1 MTDCASIVTVGIC
14 PSWDV
19 VCTGDDIDWGCH
31 PKVLQSRTVAGKAF
45 NVSRALGWMGR
56 SNIAAGLWGEV
67 DFSEM
72 SAVVEPVSDFID
84 VRFTKAA
91 GRTRDNIT
99 VVDKGGSREMHLRA
113 ASNLASIESLAE
125 LEKDLRGMIDSDT
138 VCVFAG
144 SIPGGE
150 LLDGVISVIESV
162 KKCGAKI
169 VVDTSGEALDEIV
182 DLGGIEILKPNLDE
196 LSELL
201 GVNVEDRP
209 EAIAWTAKTLLDR
222 AKTIV
227 VTRGEK
233 GAVVVTKDKVLQGR
247 CITKNKNV
255 TTVGCG
261 DYFLA
266 GFLSGVSLEDS
277 LTKGLKAAAARAW
290 SDESDWTE
298 IENCVEVHI
307 NKF

>member
-1 MTDCASIVTVGIC
+1 MKSIVTVGVS

-19 VCTGDDIDWGCH
+19 VYFGENIDWGCH

-45 NVSRALGWMGR
+45 NVSRALGWMR
-56 SNIAAGLWGEV
+56 RANIAAGLWGEM

-72 SAVVEPVSDFID
+72 SAAVEPVSDFID
-84 VRFTKAA
+84 VRFTKVV

-99 VVDKGGSREMHLRA
+99 VVDKGGNREMHLRIE
-113 ASNLASIESLAE
+113 SKLASVESLAE

-150 LLDGVISVIESV
+150 FLDGVISIIESV
-162 KKCGAKI
+162 KKCGTKI

-196 LSELL
+196 LSGLL

-247 CITKNKNV
+247 CITKNKTI

-266 GFLSGVSLEDS
+266 GFLSGESLEDS
-277 LTKGLKAAAARAW
+277 LTRGLKAAAARAW
-290 SDESDWTE
+290 SDQRDWTE
-298 IENCVEVHI
+298 IESKVEVEI
-307 NKF
+307 KQT

>member
-1 MTDCASIVTVGIC
+1 MIDSSSIITVGIC

-19 VCTGDDIDWGCH
+19 VCTGDNIDWGCH
-31 PKVLQSRTVAGKAF
+31 PKVSQSRTVAGKAF
-45 NVSRALGWMGR
+45 NVSRALGWMRR
-56 SNIAAGLWGEV
+56 SNIAAGLWGEM

-72 SAVVEPVSDFID
+72 SAAVEPVSDFVD
-84 VRFTKAA
+84 VRFTKAV

-99 VVDKGGSREMHLRA
+99 VVDKGGNREMHLRTE
-113 ASNLASIESLAE
+113 SKLASVESLAE
-125 LEKDLRGMIDSDT
+125 LEKDLRGMIDANS

-144 SIPGGE
+144 SMPAGK
-150 LLDGVISVIESV
+150 LLDGVISVI
-162 KKCGAKI
+162 KAAKDCGAKI
-169 VVDTSGEALDEIV
+169 VIDTSGESLDRIV
-182 DLGGIEILKPNLDE
+182 YLGGIEILKPNLDE
-196 LSELL
+196 LSGLL

-247 CITKNKNV
+247 CITKNKTV

-266 GFLSGVSLEDS
+266 GFLSGEDLEDS
-277 LTKGLKAAAARAW
+277 LTRGLKAAAARAW
-290 SDESDWTE
+290 SDQRDWIE
-298 IENCVEVHI
+298 IESKVEVEI
-307 NKF
+307 KQA